1 MSTEKRIW
9 PFILAGIAAFALTM
23 ILLLSPSLRDAIL
36 TPLINSLISFRH
48 TLLYGLSERLQWT
61 IALGLGF
68 FLVLGSLLKRMP
80 DPESPPRSD
89 EQPQCSSESAASRL
103 QHLLSRGSRSRFS
116 REQTGVELRDLAA
129 RVLAYH
135 EGLSL
140 DVAKK
145 RIMSEG
151 LPNAPMLSTLVAQDD
166 SEKRLTREP
175 EFLSKVDRALS
186 EIEHN
191 YQEV

>member
-1 MSTEKRIW
+1 MTENKRPW
-9 PFILAGIAAFALTM
+9 PILLSIAAVISLTL
-23 ILLLSPSLRDAIL
+23 ILLFVPSLRDTIL
-36 TPLINSLISFRH
+36 TPLIKAWISVRYA
-48 TLLYGLSERLQWT
+48 LSILSERLQWT

-80 DPESPPRSD
+80 DPESPPRSAGHL
-89 EQPQCSSESAASRL
+89 QCSSESASSRL

-140 DVAKK
+140 DVAKT

-151 LPNAPMLSTLVAQDD
+151 LPNAPTLSTLVAQDD